1 MCSYGLQICD
11 FSWIISVM
19 KSLYLSIYF
28 WLCRIFVAACGL
40 SLVVASGDYSLG
52 VVCGLLI
59 VASLVQQDL

>member
-40 SLVVASGDYSLG
+40 SLVVASGDYSLV